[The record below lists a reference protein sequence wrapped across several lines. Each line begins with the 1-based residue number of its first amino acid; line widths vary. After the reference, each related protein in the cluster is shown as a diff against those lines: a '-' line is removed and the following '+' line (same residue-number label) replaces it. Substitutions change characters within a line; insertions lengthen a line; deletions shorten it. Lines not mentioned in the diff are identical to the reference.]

1 MSFSKVVRGESADAY
16 LLGNPAT
23 GPTQPL
29 GGGFTTNVAV
39 ISSIDSTADFD
50 GLSLGLIVDYAQ
62 DQIAVDDG
70 VDAVVAS
77 TGVWTF
83 TNFTFTG
90 LVGAK
95 LVVSGAANAG
105 NNGTFAITAV
115 STDTATTATT
125 GLVNETF
132 GPNVVV
138 YVIHSETASHPAG
151 AWKIFGS
158 NDFAPGTSV
167 APGVNNQASVTQY
180 GQPPQSGH
188 WTDVTAQFTVPTT
201 IAAVTDQNAQ
211 LVSPAGHFSHR
222 HYYAQF
228 TPTGGKGTC
237 RVPAFRKS
245 WGH

>member
-1 MSFSKVVRGESADAY
+1 MSFSKIVRGEGNDAY
-16 LLGNPAT
+16 LIGCPSDSPAT
-23 GPTQPL
+23 
-29 GGGFTTNVAV
+29 GGFTTTTPV
-39 ISSIDSTADFD
+39 ISSIDHTGDFD

-62 DQIAVDDG
+62 DQIAVIAG
-70 VDAVVAS
+70 TDAVVAS

-83 TNFTFTG
+83 GNYTFTG

-115 STDTATTATT
+115 SGHTATTATT

-138 YVIHSETASHPAG
+138 YVVHSEAASHPAG
-151 AWKIFGS
+151 SWKIFGS
-158 NDFAPGTSV
+158 NDFSPGTL
-167 APGVNNQASVTQY
+167 AQPAMASQY
-180 GQPPQSGH
+180 GQPPGSGH

-228 TPTGGKGTC
+228 TPTSGKGTC

-245 WGH
+245 WGK